1 MGLCLGC
8 DSDRSRT
15 NSVSPEDDTCIT
27 IVAPSSSERE
37 HYVRRRERDQS
48 SERRHHRA
56 HRRRL
61 SSRSPSSD
69 SSRRRRP
76 RPRPRHHYR
85 DSYANSHYSK
95 SQVNA
100 VSRLRANLCSRERH
114 GKLMAQEK
122 TGWGSSR
129 ASLFS
134 GWLLISLGDARGS
147 SFFGYIWRRC
157 QYVCVRLAWCGGAG
171 HGRRADQRTQAGSIQ
186 RFQSVAQSALF
197 LRVLFDVITL
207 GVNIN
212 LPFVSSSSSFFC

>member
-37 HYVRRRERDQS
+37 HYGRRRERDQS

-85 DSYANSHYSK
+85 DSYANSH
-95 SQVNA
+95 
-100 VSRLRANLCSRERH
+100 H
-114 GKLMAQEK
+114 QEK
-122 TGWGSSR
+122 EEEEEEVRGAALACLALVPPLAISSPSVYPTPTTLLS
-129 ASLFS
+129 SLSCFS
-134 GWLLISLGDARGS
+134 SAPHLYTTTSIPPHPVLSPISFR
-147 SFFGYIWRRC
+147 
-157 QYVCVRLAWCGGAG
+157 
-171 HGRRADQRTQAGSIQ
+171 
-186 RFQSVAQSALF
+186 SVM
-197 LRVLFDVITL
+197 
-207 GVNIN
+207 
-212 LPFVSSSSSFFC
+212 PSSSLPPFIP